1 MRKLILITAFVLASV
16 SAQAGSRGLVLA
28 ANDEPVA
35 VQPDAAT
42 TAAKTDV
49 KADAKT
55 DCYKSDTSKTHYSKS
70 SRKTYAH
77 TWRGDEAKARHI
89 AAKYGVYW

>member
-1 MRKLILITAFVLASV
+1 MRKLMLITAFVLASV

-28 ANDEPVA
+28 ANEEPAA
-35 VQPDAAT
+35 VQPD
-42 TAAKTDV
+42 AAKTDV

-70 SRKTYAH
+70 SRKTYAR
-77 TWRGDEAKARHI
+77 TWRGDEAKARRI